1 VRQFLSNVYIII
13 CELCNDRPTD
23 DQHAHLL
30 TPAFALS
37 GSASSQAP
45 SYENMSSSELEA
57 FLTEMEPDIRAADRD
72 MREIEILEKKGVTT
86 AGKLPGT

>member
-1 VRQFLSNVYIII
+1 MRLFFFSDVDI
-13 CELCNDRPTD
+13 CNDRPTD